1 MKKNHC
7 LLPILFSLF
16 FLVPTAYAAWL
27 ISGLTIEEAVNES
40 NLQPICYINTNE
52 KGNQYYAIETAL
64 NKANSGDTIYVIP
77 KTNPVIKYNCTI
89 KSGVT
94 LTLGGLTRIENNVRK
109 YLYLNSE
116 GKYTYE
122 DTGAYA
128 YKDRGVENES
138 DASSNENTPENRGPH
153 ISLNYFA
160 DSQADYYCQNR
171 ITLNAALT
179 INAGGTLNIAGRL
192 GSEGWGLS
200 GATTGDYCE
209 IVMNSGVASIQN
221 SGTIDCCGFI
231 KIKDQNASQAQLNCL
246 TGSKVFAP
254 FIICD
259 FNGGAYSAACNQKN
273 SQKVIPFNQW
283 LVCNIQ
289 TRQIYHYGS
298 SLTGYYDA
306 YNSSYMSKLGITIK
320 KGHKTG
326 NVNLI
331 ASSNSVI
338 TLLKSGK
345 VTINTSTD
353 DYSKTVIT
361 NGIVNKKM
369 KIRFEGRSEI
379 GKMIIPNPMPGLSK
393 LSFFTNVEI
402 DDVDTSNFF
411 FSVNHYY
418 DFEIWGSVNVTTS
431 QKILPGSNVTVM
443 NGGVL
448 DINAPTIFVE
458 NLDETANG
466 ATKANKY
473 PTIYNQSAN
482 PNELRNALINNG
494 TVNVSSN
501 GSLAGKIYS
510 SNLDST
516 LNLNEAKALNISY
529 KEAAKGEM
537 DTPNFNLTYQNNDI
551 SANANGPLLTG
562 SGVAV
567 SDLSKKIYIY
577 TAEDNANGW
586 KEATNLDSYTI
597 TYHLNGGTADVKDG
611 ETKTSY
617 LKQGMTKTIYSASI
631 ADPTKKYFVFDGW
644 YRDSNLSLPLKAGY
658 EVKNG
663 THLDLYA
670 KYSYER
676 YTVEYSIENQSGIED
691 VIITNPNEKFVSF
704 TQKDLSAVG
713 SFVIEEATSNKPN
726 QIMFDGWYTSQDYSA
741 ASKLDGNLISECK
754 SYVLYA
760 RFIKIR
766 PKVTIDDPYF
776 VGITNTFTV
785 GEDGKL
791 PSDVIGSINQRLS
804 EIRTDSDKAQY
815 VNGYKDG
822 DISITLDELK
832 NYVFNANTTLTLSKG
847 DKYYVSYVF
856 DSNIIEKK
864 YYTRNSTNIVEGNP
878 VLSDATI
885 HDNNDRHFYKWKL
898 NNDKN
903 NSFEN
908 QDSESNVVS
917 WLNNNKNNN
926 NLSINVWWA
935 YHLIV
940 NVDSLGTKNGQ
951 ITCPYL
957 WKGSKEFGTAGKN
970 LINDYVPTEEKISVN
985 IPRYDAWSWNSAT
998 RVNSTN
1004 NFIKGDNKGGI
1015 NSYNSGDK
1023 QFPAYPLTITFS
1035 KA

>member
-1 MKKNHC
+1 MKKNRC

-16 FLVPTAYAAWL
+16 FLVPSAYAAWL

-64 NKANSGDTIYVIP
+64 SKANSGDTVYVIP

-109 YLYLNSE
+109 YLYLDSA

-171 ITLNAALT
+171 ITLNATLT

-231 KIKDQNASQAQLNCL
+231 KNKNQNANQAQLHCQK
-246 TGSKVFAP
+246 GSKVFAP

-259 FNGGAYSAACNQKN
+259 FNGGAYSAACNQKH

-289 TRQIYHYGS
+289 TRQVYEYGS

-306 YNSSYMSKLGITIK
+306 YNSSYMSILGIITVK
-320 KGHKTG
+320 KGHKIG

-331 ASSNSVI
+331 GSSNSVI

-345 VTINTSTD
+345 VTISTSTD

-393 LSFFTNVEI
+393 LSGLTNVEI

-418 DFEIWGSVNVTTS
+418 DFEVWGSVNVTTS
-431 QKILPGSNVTVM
+431 QKILPGSNVKVM

-448 DINAPTIFVE
+448 DINAPIIFVE
-458 NLDETANG
+458 NLDEVANG
-466 ATKANKY
+466 ATKANTY

-482 PNELRNALINNG
+482 PKELRNALINNG
-494 TVNVSSN
+494 TVNVSAN

-516 LNLNEAKALNISY
+516 LNLNDAKALYISY
-529 KEAAKGEM
+529 KEAAKGDM
-537 DTPNFNLTYQNNDI
+537 DKPNFILTYQNNDI

-562 SGVAV
+562 SGVTV
-567 SDLSKKIYIY
+567 SDLNKKFYVY
-577 TAEDNANGW
+577 TTEENASGW

-617 LKQGMTKTIYSASI
+617 LKQGTTKTIYSASI

-644 YRDSNLSLPLKAGY
+644 YRDSDLSLPLKTGY

-713 SFVIEEATSNKPN
+713 SFVIEEATSNKPD
-726 QIMFDGWYTSQDYSA
+726 QIMFDGWYTSPDYSV

-760 RFIKIR
+760 RFIKVR

-864 YYTRNSTNIVEGNP
+864 YYTRNSTNVVEGNP
-878 VLSDATI
+878 VLNDATI

-898 NNDKN
+898 KNDKN

-917 WLNNNKNNN
+917 WLNNNKNSN
-926 NLSINVWWA
+926 NLSINVWWS
-935 YHLIV
+935 YR
-940 NVDSLGTKNGQ
+940 VD
-951 ITCPYL
+951 IYV
-957 WKGSKEFGTAGKN
+957 KN
-970 LINDYVPTEEKISVN
+970 LVNTNYFKLNDVVYEKGNHQTYIEEGGTIKVALTTTMAWGGGNHTQVKINETKSVLN
-985 IPRYDAWSWNSAT
+985 NYDALSSGKETAAT
-998 RVNSTN
+998 YSMPGKVTTVTV
-1004 NFIKGDNKGGI
+1004 
-1015 NSYNSGDK
+1015 DK
-1023 QFPAYPLTITFS
+1023 ASNL
-1035 KA
+1035 

>member
-1 MKKNHC
+1 MKKNHY

-16 FLVPTAYAAWL
+16 FLVPSAYAAWL

-64 NKANSGDTIYVIP
+64 SKANSGDTVYVIP

-89 KSGVT
+89 KNGVT

-109 YLYLNSE
+109 YLYLDSE

-171 ITLNAALT
+171 ITLNATLT
-179 INAGGTLNIAGRL
+179 INVGGTLNIAGRL

-209 IVMNSGVASIQN
+209 ILMNSGIASIQN

-231 KIKDQNASQAQLNCL
+231 KNKNQNANQAQLHCQK
-246 TGSKVFAP
+246 GSKVFAP

-259 FNGGAYSAACNQKN
+259 FNGGAYSAACNQKH

-289 TRQIYHYGS
+289 TRQVYEYGS

-320 KGHKTG
+320 KGHKIG

-331 ASSNSVI
+331 GSGNSVI

-393 LSFFTNVEI
+393 LSAFTNVEI

-418 DFEIWGSVNVTTS
+418 DFEVWGSVNVTTS

-448 DINAPTIFVE
+448 DINAPIIFVE
-458 NLDETANG
+458 NLDEVANG
-466 ATKANKY
+466 ATKANTY
-473 PTIYNQSAN
+473 PTTYNQSAN

-494 TVNVSSN
+494 TVNVSAN

-516 LNLNEAKALNISY
+516 LNLNDAKALNISY
-529 KEAAKGEM
+529 KEAAKGDL
-537 DTPNFNLTYQNNDI
+537 DTPNFILTYQNNDI
-551 SANANGPLLTG
+551 SANANGPLLTS

-567 SDLSKKIYIY
+567 SDLNKKFYVY
-577 TAEDNANGW
+577 TTEENASGW

-644 YRDSNLSLPLKAGY
+644 YRDSDLSLPLKAGY

-713 SFVIEEATSNKPN
+713 SFVIEEATSNKPD

-741 ASKLDGNLISECK
+741 ANKLDGNLISECK

-760 RFIKIR
+760 RFIKVR

-847 DKYYVSYVF
+847 DKYFVSYVF
-856 DSNIIEKK
+856 DNNIIEKK
-864 YYTRNSTNIVEGNP
+864 YYTRNSTNVVEGNP

-885 HDNNDRHFYKWKL
+885 HNNDDRHFYKWKL

-917 WLNNNKNNN
+917 WLNNNKNSN
-926 NLSINVWWA
+926 NLSINVWWS
-935 YHLIV
+935 YR
-940 NVDSLGTKNGQ
+940 VD
-951 ITCPYL
+951 IYV
-957 WKGSKEFGTAGKN
+957 KN
-970 LINDYVPTEEKISVN
+970 LVNTNYFKLNDVVYEKGNHQTYIEEGGTIKVALTTTMAWGGGNHTQVKINETKSVLN
-985 IPRYDAWSWNSAT
+985 NYDALSSGKETAAT
-998 RVNSTN
+998 YSMPGKVTTVTV
-1004 NFIKGDNKGGI
+1004 
-1015 NSYNSGDK
+1015 DK
-1023 QFPAYPLTITFS
+1023 ASNL
-1035 KA
+1035 

>member
-1 MKKNHC
+1 MKKNRC

-16 FLVPTAYAAWL
+16 FLVPSAYAAWL

-64 NKANSGDTIYVIP
+64 SKANSGDTVYVIP
-77 KTNPVIKYNCTI
+77 KTNPIIKYNCTI
-89 KSGVT
+89 KNGVT

-109 YLYLNSE
+109 YLYLDSA

-171 ITLNAALT
+171 ITLNATLT
-179 INAGGTLNIAGRL
+179 INVGGTLNIAGRL

-209 IVMNSGVASIQN
+209 ILMNSGIASIQN

-231 KIKDQNASQAQLNCL
+231 KNKNQNANQAQLHCQK
-246 TGSKVFAP
+246 GSKVFAP

-259 FNGGAYSAACNQKN
+259 FNGGAYSAACNQKH

-289 TRQIYHYGS
+289 TRQVYEYGS

-306 YNSSYMSKLGITIK
+306 YNSSYMSILGIITVK
-320 KGHKTG
+320 KGHKIG

-331 ASSNSVI
+331 GNSNSVI

-345 VTINTSTD
+345 VTISTSTD

-393 LSFFTNVEI
+393 LSGLTNVEI

-418 DFEIWGSVNVTTS
+418 DFEVWGSVNVTTS

-448 DINAPTIFVE
+448 DINAPIIFVE
-458 NLDETANG
+458 NLDEVANG
-466 ATKANKY
+466 ATKANTY

-494 TVNVSSN
+494 TVNVSAN

-516 LNLNEAKALNISY
+516 LNLNDAKALNISY
-529 KEAAKGEM
+529 KEAAKGDM
-537 DTPNFNLTYQNNDI
+537 DKPNFILTYQNNDI
-551 SANANGPLLTG
+551 SANANGPLLTS

-567 SDLSKKIYIY
+567 SDLNKKIYIY
-577 TAEDNANGW
+577 TTEENASGW

-617 LKQGMTKTIYSASI
+617 LKQGVTKTIYSASI
-631 ADPTKKYFVFDGW
+631 ADPAKKYFVFDGW

-713 SFVIEEATSNKPN
+713 SFVIEEATSNKPD
-726 QIMFDGWYTSQDYSA
+726 QIMFDGWYTSPDYSV

-760 RFIKIR
+760 RFIKVR

-864 YYTRNSTNIVEGNP
+864 YYTRNSTNVVEGNP
-878 VLSDATI
+878 VLNDATI

-898 NNDKN
+898 KNDKN

-917 WLNNNKNNN
+917 WLNNNKNDN
-926 NLSINVWWA
+926 NLSANAWWSYRVDIHVNNLVNTNYFKLNGVEYAVGQHQIFFPAGNTMTVTLTKTLDLLEKNQTQIKINENSSVLNN
-935 YHLIV
+935 Y
-940 NVDSLGTKNGQ
+940 GG
-951 ITCPYL
+951 
-957 WKGSKEFGTAGKN
+957 WKE
-970 LINDYVPTEEKISVN
+970 V
-985 IPRYDAWSWNSAT
+985 SAT
-998 RVNSTN
+998 YTMPEKVT
-1004 NFIKGDNKGGI
+1004 
-1015 NSYNSGDK
+1015 
-1023 QFPAYPLTITFS
+1023 TIIVDRAS
-1035 KA
+1035 NLQS